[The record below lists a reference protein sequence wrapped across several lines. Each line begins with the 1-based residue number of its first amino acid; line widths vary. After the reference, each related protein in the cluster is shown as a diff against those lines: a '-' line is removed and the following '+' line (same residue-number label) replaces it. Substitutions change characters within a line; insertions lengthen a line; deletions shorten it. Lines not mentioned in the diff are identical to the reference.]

1 MAVTFPAGIITQ
13 KITSPNLEAYYPKVV
28 LSTPPNPSVEQRINS
43 AIYKQ
48 MHELIETQGYFQNP
62 STEVLG
68 WYEIKNNQ
76 RDILSL
82 SLGTYG
88 YLPPSAHGMT
98 YIKSLT
104 FDVRT
109 GQMYKLGDLFKPGSD
124 YVKVISEDIRVQIK
138 ERDIP
143 LLEEFKAISP
153 DQDYY
158 IADNS
163 IVVYFQLY
171 EITPYY
177 VGLPA
182 FPISM
187 FKLENIARENG
198 PLDTMMPSNP

>member
-1 MAVTFPAGIITQ
+1 MAISFPVEIITQ
-13 KITSPNLEAYYPKVV
+13 KITSPNLEVYYPKVR
-28 LSTPPNPSVEQRINS
+28 LSNPAVEQVINN
-43 AIYKQ
+43 AIYKLAYD
-48 MHELIETQGYFQNP
+48 LIAMQGYFKEP
-62 STEVLG
+62 ETGVLG

-109 GQMYKLGDLFKPGSD
+109 GKIYSLGDLFEPGSD
-124 YVKVISEDIRVQIK
+124 YVKRISDNIRVQIK

-143 LLEEFKAISP
+143 LLDGFESIRP

-163 IVVYFQLY
+163 IVVYFQQY

-182 FPISM
+182 FPVSIYS
-187 FKLENIARENG
+187 LEDIVLEGG
-198 PLDTMMPSNP
+198 PLSIMAPSNP